1 MIILRHFDFNDSAI
15 LKKYEYPN
23 MSENEIREII
33 AEWNK
38 MSHNG
43 RYFESFAAVENGEV
57 IGSFFVVE
65 HENRRISIGPEVF
78 SPFRKK
84 GYAYIA
90 MKMVLGLA
98 AKKGYKEAEG
108 EVRIENAASIALHN
122 KLGYKIEKEFIN
134 QHGNKMYLFV
144 KKL

>member
-1 MIILRHFDFNDSAI
+1 MIALRHFDFNDVSI
-15 LKKYEYPN
+15 LKKRAYAN
-23 MSENEIREII
+23 MSENKIKEMIS
-33 AEWNK
+33 EWNK
-38 MSHNG
+38 FTHNG

-57 IGSFFVVE
+57 IGSFFLVE
-65 HENRRISIGPEVF
+65 HENGRISIGPEVF

-90 MKMVLGLA
+90 MKMLLALA
-98 AKKGYKEAEG
+98 AEKGYKEAEG

-134 QHGNKMYLFV
+134 KHGNKMYLFA